1 MEETIATEAA
11 QVIEI
16 VETTDYSPLLEQL
29 LGTSQ
34 NIEYALQLLTGFGL
48 FFVIALLCYFCYKFF
63 RIFF

>member
-48 FFVIALLCYFCYKFF
+48 FFVIVLLCYFCYKFF